1 MDLRG
6 SPEKACG
13 SLLWSWLRCLCSE
26 HSKLQPLV
34 GRSNACLTISKSA
47 WNSWILLHPSFW
59 CKDISS
65 LWSPIFFI
73 SLTIL
78 SKSNAMSLMMGCPSQ
93 AIDISWQNYT
103 NGFEI
108 HFPPLLRSTVV
119 PKLSILSSWDK
130 TGSLVDDSEH
140 ITKGRCLGPP
150 WCQMG
155 LQQQTPV

>member
-1 MDLRG
+1 MFYH
-6 SPEKACG
+6 KQV
-13 SLLWSWLRCLCSE
+13 SLKLMNPPA
-26 HSKLQPLV
+26 SKLLV
-34 GRSNACLTISKSA
+34 QRYLFTMEP
-47 WNSWILLHPSFW
+47 H
-59 CKDISS
+59 
-65 LWSPIFFI
+65 FFI

-93 AIDISWQNYT
+93 AINISWQNYT

-155 LQQQTPV
+155 KLQSSFQKEDRWKLTLRDMCPWQTMHKRGRQKICGI